1 MITILAHNITSPLG
15 STSQENIDAVLQG
28 RTAIHNWTDRLG
40 VPCAFTASLFD
51 ESFFEKVARQGC
63 SRFES
68 LAISSAQKAIASA
81 GVDVADG
88 KTLFILSSTKGN
100 IEWLGAKDV
109 DQSKVALSYS
119 ASVIANAVG
128 ITTEPIVV
136 DTACISGLSAIITA
150 SRLLEMGVYDKAV
163 VCGVE
168 VQSKFI
174 ISGFQSLKAM
184 STEAC
189 RPFDI
194 DRNGLNLGEAAA
206 TIVLSNKADELHPWH
221 IVNGCVKNDAFHLSA
236 PSRTAEGAYEAL
248 TGCLQDWPKDDI
260 AFVNA
265 HGTATLFNDQMESVA
280 IERAGLNSIPVNGFK
295 GYYGHTM
302 GACGVLET
310 ILSLCS
316 IDRGVIIP
324 TKGFNEIGV
333 SGKINV
339 VKEAVDTDK
348 ESFVKM
354 LSGFG
359 GGNAAIVVSKNNEI
373 KQPNSGAE
381 VKLHTTH
388 SVHLTENSVTVDGKN
403 VDVSSHGKSMLT
415 ELYKRY
421 VGSYPKFYKMDI
433 QSRLGLIATELLL
446 NAEET
451 GSLASKD
458 SHTDNGGCKKRFEER
473 SDRAIMLV
481 GHSGCLLADENYL
494 QSICNTADYYPSPER
509 FVYTLPNIVIGE
521 IAIRNHYHGET
532 GFYLLNNKNEKII
545 QNIILTAFEDSST
558 KSVVGGWIECE
569 SENKFEAE
577 ICIYSL

>member
-1 MITILAHNITSPLG
+1 MITVLAHNITSPLG
-15 STSQENIDAVLQG
+15 TTSSENLDAVLHG
-28 RTAIHNWTDRLG
+28 RTAIHNWTGRLG
-40 VPCAFTASLFD
+40 MPCAFTASLFD
-51 ESFFEKVARQGC
+51 EAFFKKIDRQGC

-68 LAISSAQKAIASA
+68 LAISSVQKAIASA
-81 GVDVADG
+81 GVDVTDG

-100 IEWLGAKDV
+100 VEWLGDKGV
-109 DQSKVALSYS
+109 DQSKVPLSYS

-150 SRLLEMGVYDKAV
+150 SRLLEMGLFEKVV

-184 STEAC
+184 SNDAC

-236 PSRTAEGAYEAL
+236 PSRTAEGAYQAL
-248 TGCLQDWPKDDI
+248 TGCLQGYPKDDI

-280 IERAGLNSIPVNGFK
+280 IERAGLGSIPVNGLK

-310 ILSLCS
+310 ILSMCS
-316 IDRGVIIP
+316 VDKGVIMP
-324 TKGFNEIGV
+324 TKGFEELGV
-333 SGKINV
+333 SSKINV
-339 VKEAVDTDK
+339 ANKTIATDK
-348 ESFVKM
+348 KSFVKM

-359 GGNAAIVVSKNNEI
+359 GGNAAIFVSKNDI
-373 KQPNSGAE
+373 AVPNNGVGTELNA
-381 VKLHTTH
+381 TH
-388 SVHLTENSVTVDGKN
+388 SVHLTENSVAVDGKS
-403 VDVSSHGKSMLT
+403 VEVSSHGKQMLT
-415 ELYKRY
+415 ELYKKY
-421 VGSYPKFYKMDI
+421 VGNYPKFYKMDI

-446 NAEET
+446 SAEEN
-451 GSLASKD
+451 LQD
-458 SHTDNGGCKKRFEER
+458 SGKKRFEDC

-481 GHSGCLLADENYL
+481 GHSGCRVADESYL
-494 QSICNTADYYPSPER
+494 QSICNDDDYYPSPER
-509 FVYTLPNIVIGE
+509 FVYTLPNIVTGE

-532 GFYLLNNKNEKII
+532 GFYLLNDKNEKII
-545 QNIILTAFEDSST
+545 HNIILSALKDSST

-569 SENKFEAE
+569 SENKFEAD
-577 ICIYSL
+577 IKIWKN

>member
-1 MITILAHNITSPLG
+1 MITVLAHNITSPLG
-15 STSQENIDAVLQG
+15 TTSSENLDAVLQG

-40 VPCAFTASLFD
+40 MPCSFTASLFD
-51 ESFFEKVARQGC
+51 EDFFRKIDRQGC

-100 IEWLGAKDV
+100 VEWLGDKGV

-150 SRLLEMGVYDKAV
+150 SRLLEMGLFEKAV

-184 STEAC
+184 SADAC

-194 DRNGLNLGEAAA
+194 DRKGLNLGEAAA
-206 TIVLSNKADELHPWH
+206 TIVLSNKADKLHPWH

-236 PSRTAEGAYEAL
+236 PSRTAEGAYQAL
-248 TGCLQDWPKDDI
+248 AGCLQDYPKDDI

-280 IERAGLNSIPVNGFK
+280 IERAGLGSIPVNGLK

-310 ILSLCS
+310 ILSMCS
-316 IDRGVIIP
+316 VDKGVIIP
-324 TKGFNEIGV
+324 TKGFEELGV

-339 VKEAVDTDK
+339 TNKVIATDK
-348 ESFVKM
+348 NSFVKM

-359 GGNAAIVVSKNNEI
+359 GGNAAVLISKKDI
-373 KQPNSGAE
+373 AVPNDGVGVELKAI
-381 VKLHTTH
+381 H
-388 SVHLTENSVTVDGKN
+388 SVHLTENSVTVDGKS
-403 VDVSSHGKSMLT
+403 VEVSSHGKPMLT
-415 ELYKRY
+415 ELYKKQ
-421 VGSYPKFYKMDI
+421 VGNYPKFYKMDI

-446 NAEET
+446 NAEE
-451 GSLASKD
+451 KD
-458 SHTDNGGCKKRFEER
+458 SLENEDSGRKRFENR

-481 GHSGCLLADENYL
+481 GHSGCQVADESYL
-494 QSICNTADYYPSPER
+494 QSICNDDNYYPSPER
-509 FVYTLPNIVIGE
+509 FVYTLPNIVTGE

-545 QNIILTAFEDSST
+545 HNIILTAFKDSST

-569 SENKFEAE
+569 DENKFEAE
-577 ICIYSL
+577 IKIWKN